1 MPHCRFARRSLAAP
15 PALCAV
21 LLKPHHAHAEPR
33 GINRILRGTFGRFNA
48 GFEWLSS
55 RYSKMTSRFV
65 RASALILVVY
75 VGLISLTGFQFA
87 RMPSGFIPDQDV
99 GYQAI
104 VVMLP
109 PGSSLERTDAVVR
122 KVNDIVLKT
131 PGVEHTSPTS
141 GYDVTTAT
149 VAPKRFQLSGAHLS
163 GTRPGGRGFPEDA
176 AGHRATQGP
185 QCQRGDGSDRHGGD
199 L

>member
-1 MPHCRFARRSLAAP
+1 LS
-15 PALCAV
+15 PALCAA

-33 GINRILRGTFGRFNA
+33 GIKRILRGTFGRFNA
-48 GFEWLSS
+48 AFEWLSS
-55 RYSKMTSRFV
+55 RYSNMTSRFV

-87 RMPSGFIPDQDV
+87 RMPTALIPDQDI

-122 KVNDIVLKT
+122 
-131 PGVEHTSPTS
+131 ES
-141 GYDVTTAT
+141 GRH
-149 VAPKRFQLSGAHLS
+149 RFEDTRRRAYLSS
-163 GTRPGGRGFPEDA
+163 ERVRRDDRNRRT
-176 AGHRATQGP
+176 
-185 QCQRGDGSDRHGGD
+185 QRGDD
-199 L
+199 LHLPAVAVR